1 MDGPRPRFV
10 YWNDMKY
17 VVRSLLLSLVFVAVL
32 GCDKAT
38 PTAPSGSTLAISASP
53 SVIGLNGTS
62 TITII
67 GRQPNGSPM
76 REGTEVRLSSTLGT
90 VTPLVTFDR
99 DGNATATLRGDG
111 RTGAATVT
119 AQAGTATGGGTT
131 GGGTTGGEGGGT
143 SSGSLSVQ
151 TTVQI
156 GEAATSITLQAT
168 PTNISS
174 TGNSTVQLLA
184 VVRGSGGRPL
194 ANAAVNFQTE
204 YGSLASGGRL
214 VQTNDRGEARDTL
227 TVRQNDLANEPPNVT
242 VTAQTAGGGEGSAL
256 INATFEIQV
265 RTSRLD
271 ARFTWTKGTGDT
283 TAVFNS
289 TVSGGSGQYRYTW
302 DFGDGTPTSASPDPA
317 HTYPQGSRTYFV
329 TLTVTD
335 SQTGQSDVSTANVP
349 VPVTSGNSID

>member
-1 MDGPRPRFV
+1 MDAPPPRFV
-10 YWNDMKY
+10 YWNAMKY
-17 VVRSLLLSLVFVAVL
+17 VMRPLLLSLVFVAVL

-62 TITII
+62 TITVI

-90 VTPLVTFDR
+90 VTPLVTFNR
-99 DGNATATLRGDG
+99 DGNAIATLRGDG

-119 AQAGTATGGGTT
+119 AQAGTATGG
-131 GGGTTGGEGGGT
+131 TTGGEGGSGGT

-168 PTNISS
+168 PTNIPS

-204 YGSLASGGRL
+204 YGTLASGGRL
-214 VQTNDRGEARDTL
+214 IQTNERGEARDTL
-227 TVRQNDLANEPPNVT
+227 TIRSTDLVNEPPNVT
-242 VTAQTAGGGEGSAL
+242 VTAQTAGGGESGAL
-256 INATFEIQV
+256 INATFDIQV

-302 DFGDGTPTSASPDPA
+302 DFGDGTPTSAAPDPA

-349 VPVTSGNSID
+349 VPVTSGTSID